1 MKLVIVP
8 VALEELQ
15 DAAAFYA
22 ATANA
27 ELGLAFVTEF
37 ERAASRILVNP
48 NVGAVFRGTQRRY
61 VLPRFPY
68 GVFYQV
74 TSDEIRIV
82 AVAHQ
87 RRRPGYWASRK

>member
-8 VALEELQ
+8 LALDELQ
-15 DAAAFYA
+15 SVAAFYA

-27 ELGLAFVTEF
+27 ELGLAFIAEF
-37 ERAASRILVNP
+37 ERAASRILVSP
-48 NVGAVFRGTQRRY
+48 HVGAVFGRARRRY

-68 GVFYQV
+68 NLIYQV
-74 TSDEIRIV
+74 TSDEIRII

-87 RRRPGYWASRK
+87 RRRPTYWAGRK